1 MKISIP
7 TDFCFKLQQLFQALF
22 IPGCSSGPELPPLRL
37 KDTKVPRKKKYFFF
51 GGEQAVKTRS
61 SAKSERARKAAK
73 EERKKV
79 IKKKQEQNAAK
90 QKEEERLRKEAGVV
104 AEVRKK
110 RPNNIS
116 IKGTEKVDSTIL
128 KVLGKSPK
136 SKVAA
141 VAKSRGKR
149 EASKVVPQEEKFS
162 RKIIH
167 EKMQERKK
175 RSKSPVLPCV
185 DLGPDLDADGPYFG
199 NADGAMAL
207 VWPLGPDCSEPG
219 SGEAGALSIQAP
231 MEPMP
236 PCMELFQ
243 VRQK

>member
-1 MKISIP
+1 MK
-7 TDFCFKLQQLFQALF
+7 CA
-22 IPGCSSGPELPPLRL
+22 
-37 KDTKVPRKKKYFFF
+37 KVSRNKKYFYW
-51 GGEQAVKTRS
+51 GGEQALKQGS
-61 SAKSERARKAAK
+61 SAKSERARKAAR

-79 IKKKQEQNAAK
+79 IQKKQEQNAAK

-149 EASKVVPQEEKFS
+149 EASKVVPQEKKSSRIS

-185 DLGPDLDADGPYFG
+185 DLGPDLDADGPHFG

-219 SGEAGALSIQAP
+219 SGDEAWALPIQAP
-231 MEPMP
+231 LEPMP
-236 PCMELFQ
+236 PCLELFQ